1 MKTLTLLAACACA
14 LASEST
20 MADMSL
26 AVRGQPAAYTIVVPE
41 KASPSQRYAA
51 EELRDYAE
59 KATGVKLPIATDAA
73 PLPPKAIL
81 LGRTKYT
88 EGLVG
93 RVALN
98 APNGGLGTDG
108 FRLVARPPH
117 LLVIGSPDRGALY
130 GVYEVLERF
139 VGCRWYASWCEKVPR
154 PDRIAVP
161 DTLDDTQVPAF
172 AMREPFW
179 WDVLQNGAFAAR
191 LRVNSRSW
199 RPNEAKYGGTPFRFG
214 GGLGSCHTFNALLSP
229 EKYFD
234 AHPEYFSMV

>member
-20 MADMSL
+20 MADMPL

-51 EELRDYAE
+51 EELRDYTE

-81 LGRTKYT
+81 LGHTKYT

-98 APNGGLGTDG
+98 APD
-108 FRLVARPPH
+108 
-117 LLVIGSPDRGALY
+117 SPDADQLSTTNDQPETNQGATIMTRKKAAAAALTAAMAAAPLAAANGDEYQFIVSGDPVAAATVGSSSARSDEITLETGALRVAGSADDLEARSRAN
-130 GVYEVLERF
+130 GVSV
-139 VGCRWYASWCEKVPR
+139 A
-154 PDRIAVP
+154 IALNA
-161 DTLDDTQVPAF
+161 T
-172 AMREPFW
+172 
-179 WDVLQNGAFAAR
+179 
-191 LRVNSRSW
+191 
-199 RPNEAKYGGTPFRFG
+199 KFR
-214 GGLGSCHTFNALLSP
+214 TFI
-229 EKYFD
+229 
-234 AHPEYFSMV
+234 MTVR

>member
-1 MKTLTLLAACACA
+1 MRQMKTLTLLAACACA

-20 MADMSL
+20 MADMPL

-51 EELRDYAE
+51 EELRDYTE

-81 LGRTKYT
+81 LGHTKYT

-154 PDRIAVP
+154 LDRIAVP
-161 DTLDDTQVPAF
+161 DTLDDSQLQCFGIRRELRGLALPNPARR
-172 AMREPFW
+172 ASERM
-179 WDVLQNGAFAAR
+179 G
-191 LRVNSRSW
+191 SGSW
-199 RPNEAKYGGTPFRFG
+199 RGRRI
-214 GGLGSCHTFNALLSP
+214 CW
-229 EKYFD
+229 
-234 AHPEYFSMV
+234 